1 MPQRLEGGMAILLAL
16 AAHYRTREAI
26 PLTDAELDEIAYK
39 YPDEWT
45 EGLHAKV
52 DDLLHPEK

>member
-1 MPQRLEGGMAILLAL
+1 MAILLAL